1 MKTSNKNEKKE
12 LKFKTKM
19 QIPLIITVITIFW
32 SLLCA
37 TNLLDKFDFRLY
49 DLLVL
54 LKKAPAE
61 QKELLFV
68 DIDDFALNE
77 LGEWPW
83 SRDKIADCLLTMR
96 EVGAKTAVFDIE
108 YLSPSSKSIDYN
120 LIEKIKQNPD
130 AADQISQIFIDNDD
144 YFARAVQ
151 FFGNTWLTIN
161 AGDLAIKYTDE
172 NLEYAKKRFL
182 YQIEDKKDFLKK
194 CNANLS
200 YKEFSPAMHSIIS
213 RAKGAGFT
221 NVSIDSDGT
230 RRRIRLLFSYKDGA
244 LGQLSFA
251 PLLKILNPEKIEFQN
266 RKLILKN
273 CTMPDS
279 SVKTIKIPLDSTGHM
294 YINWIK
300 KTFNATKKV
309 QNEDGTFRDEVDN
322 DNSSFQH
329 NSIFYLWYL
338 PQLEKN
344 VINGLLAFDNL
355 KALNLK
361 NENGAEPAYVSEVN
375 TLLSDYN
382 DILEYKSYILSC
394 MNGYDA
400 DGNPIGGG
408 IDDATFDEYFALRE
422 NFFAN
427 AGRLLNSDSIQE
439 LLRFDS
445 VASDENFLTDLT
457 YFSQDLEDYLTYYYD
472 MKKIYADK
480 FCIIGNTGSG
490 TTDLGS
496 TPFQKS
502 YPNVGTHANVYNT
515 IMNQDFITPLEWYW
529 GSILAFALSITLLAF
544 HVERRTAVQ
553 ILCGITL
560 ITAVIALPIILM
572 VCFSIYLPALTPIMI
587 GVSSY
592 LSVTVLRFLSSEK
605 NRKFIQGAFSQ
616 CLSKDVVQ
624 EIINNPNYFV
634 LGGKNFEMTALFT
647 DIQKFSSFSELL
659 TAAELVSLLNYYLT
673 KMSDIIINERGT
685 VDKYEGD
692 AIVAFVGAPIPMEDH
707 AIRACSA
714 AIKMKQAEK
723 VINEEIKVIAAG
735 EKPEGMEDTLFSAF
749 QIMIKNNK
757 TIFTRIGL
765 NSGTIV
771 AGFMGSE
778 NKKNYTV
785 MGNNVNLSSRLEGVN
800 KQYSTDGILISEATK
815 NLLDDSFVVRSLD
828 RVQVVNVKTPIRLYE
843 LVTFKADAGEKLLNY
858 MAAWEQTMRIFES
871 GNYSQALLQFNKLL
885 QVRPNDNVCKYYIN
899 LISTFF
905 INGKYPTA
913 QDNFG
918 VAYNA
923 ENPADMDPS
932 WIGTPKEIKGTFT
945 LLQK

>member
-194 CNANLS
+194 SNANLS

-279 SVKTIKIPLDSTGHM
+279 TVKTIKIPLDSTGHM

-338 PQLEKN
+338 PQL
-344 VINGLLAFDNL
+344 
-355 KALNLK
+355 
-361 NENGAEPAYVSEVN
+361 
-375 TLLSDYN
+375 
-382 DILEYKSYILSC
+382 
-394 MNGYDA
+394 
-400 DGNPIGGG
+400 
-408 IDDATFDEYFALRE
+408 
-422 NFFAN
+422 
-427 AGRLLNSDSIQE
+427 
-439 LLRFDS
+439 
-445 VASDENFLTDLT
+445 
-457 YFSQDLEDYLTYYYD
+457 
-472 MKKIYADK
+472 
-480 FCIIGNTGSG
+480 
-490 TTDLGS
+490 
-496 TPFQKS
+496 
-502 YPNVGTHANVYNT
+502 
-515 IMNQDFITPLEWYW
+515 
-529 GSILAFALSITLLAF
+529 
-544 HVERRTAVQ
+544 
-553 ILCGITL
+553 
-560 ITAVIALPIILM
+560 
-572 VCFSIYLPALTPIMI
+572 
-587 GVSSY
+587 
-592 LSVTVLRFLSSEK
+592 
-605 NRKFIQGAFSQ
+605 
-616 CLSKDVVQ
+616 
-624 EIINNPNYFV
+624 
-634 LGGKNFEMTALFT
+634 
-647 DIQKFSSFSELL
+647 
-659 TAAELVSLLNYYLT
+659 
-673 KMSDIIINERGT
+673 
-685 VDKYEGD
+685 
-692 AIVAFVGAPIPMEDH
+692 
-707 AIRACSA
+707 
-714 AIKMKQAEK
+714 
-723 VINEEIKVIAAG
+723 
-735 EKPEGMEDTLFSAF
+735 
-749 QIMIKNNK
+749 
-757 TIFTRIGL
+757 
-765 NSGTIV
+765 
-771 AGFMGSE
+771 
-778 NKKNYTV
+778 
-785 MGNNVNLSSRLEGVN
+785 
-800 KQYSTDGILISEATK
+800 
-815 NLLDDSFVVRSLD
+815 
-828 RVQVVNVKTPIRLYE
+828 
-843 LVTFKADAGEKLLNY
+843 
-858 MAAWEQTMRIFES
+858 
-871 GNYSQALLQFNKLL
+871 
-885 QVRPNDNVCKYYIN
+885 
-899 LISTFF
+899 
-905 INGKYPTA
+905 
-913 QDNFG
+913 
-918 VAYNA
+918 
-923 ENPADMDPS
+923 
-932 WIGTPKEIKGTFT
+932 
-945 LLQK
+945 